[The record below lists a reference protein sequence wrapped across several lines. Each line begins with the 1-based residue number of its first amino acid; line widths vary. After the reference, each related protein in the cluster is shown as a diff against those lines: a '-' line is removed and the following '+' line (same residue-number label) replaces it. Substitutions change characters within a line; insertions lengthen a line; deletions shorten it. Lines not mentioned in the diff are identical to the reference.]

1 MTRRM
6 GCHQHMTA
14 RSSLWDIAR
23 FVLALVLVCLTSASV
38 RAQDA
43 QDTAMARGLFEE
55 GVGLADAGDWA
66 GAEDR
71 FARAHALRPSSGIA
85 FNWAS
90 ALLELGRVVEAS
102 EQLRSVL
109 RDPEAPE
116 DMRSEA
122 QTKLDQ
128 ASARMAYLTLRV
140 EGDRRGV
147 QALVD
152 DKPLQEAAWGAPAP
166 IDPGEHVVRLVRGE
180 QELANELAML
190 GDGERRELTL
200 VASELV
206 LEPTPEPEPVALPP
220 PHVEDRESRPVYKSW
235 VLWTAVGA
243 VVVAG
248 AVTSVLLLG
257 GKDKTPEEPVLGNTE
272 PGVIRWR

>member
-1 MTRRM
+1 
-6 GCHQHMTA
+6 
-14 RSSLWDIAR
+14 LWDIAR

-102 EQLRSVL
+102 EQLRNVL

-122 QTKLDQ
+122 QAKLDQ
-128 ASARMAYLTLRV
+128 ASARTAYLTVRV
-140 EGDRRGV
+140 EGDPRGV
-147 QALVD
+147 NALVD

-166 IDPGEHVVRLVRGE
+166 IDPGEHVVRLLRGE
-180 QELANELAML
+180 RELVSELAML

-200 VASELV
+200 VAPELV

-220 PHVEDRESRPVYKSW
+220 PPVEDRESRPVYKSW

-257 GKDKTPEEPVLGNTE
+257 GKDKAPEEPVLGNTE